1 MWLHFSVHA
10 LYVLAKLPGSLLFEN
25 LTSLDTPIVSVCAN
39 DYYLIIKKNKRLTLF
54 ESLYVIN
61 KPTFLFYMVIRG
73 KIWELT
79 RNNLSAIAV
88 LKANQEHTAGIK
100 LFNSKI
106 F

>member
-1 MWLHFSVHA
+1 MRF
-10 LYVLAKLPGSLLFEN
+10 VLAKLPGSLLFEN
-25 LTSLDTPIVSVCAN
+25 LTSFDTPIVSVCAN
-39 DYYLIIKKNKRLTLF
+39 DYYLIIKKNRGLTLF
-54 ESLYVIN
+54 ESLYLLN
-61 KPTFLFYMVIRG
+61 KPTFLFICSFRR